1 MSRKF
6 DLKIV
11 ISAIS
16 VSNIADDFNDVFE
29 LYWYVFDDP
38 TITTTGLPI
47 LRRDLLNHLEKTFP
61 GLREAEYKAHTRYGV
76 LLQEYGKELEVL
88 SIKEFEEEK
97 TFVDDKKRSKK
108 NTKKKNKK

>member
-1 MSRKF
+1 MSKKF
-6 DLKIV
+6 NLKTV

-61 GLREAEYKAHTRYGV
+61 GLREAEYKAHTRYGGIITGIWQRIRSV
-76 LLQEYGKELEVL
+76 IY
-88 SIKEFEEEK
+88 
-97 TFVDDKKRSKK
+97 KRIRR
-108 NTKKKNKK
+108 TKIHR

>member
-1 MSRKF
+1 MSKKF
-6 DLKIV
+6 NLKTV

-47 LRRDLLNHLEKTFP
+47 LRSDLLNHLEKTFP
-61 GLREAEYKAHTRYGV
+61 GLREAEYKAYTRYGV

-88 SIKEFEEEK
+88 SIKELEELK
-97 TFVDDKKRSKK
+97 YIDDKKNIKK
-108 NTKKKNKK
+108 NNKK

>member
-6 DLKIV
+6 NLKTV

-88 SIKEFEEEK
+88 SIKELEEQK
-97 TFVDDKKRSKK
+97 YIDDKK
-108 NTKKKNKK
+108 NANKKNKK